1 MSSAGGRKRAEPFA
15 DTPTSQLGNE
25 NRISILPKGETDL
38 KYTEPSY
45 DYAAAI
51 PMPSDIGVGTG
62 DSLDSVFK
70 AVKGMAFYTDTIGF
84 GGSSSALTSGMPLNP
99 HGINYFMPTYQRCPN
114 GARMWTYIEGI
125 PKGDVLGETLKV
137 AFEKQGFPAL
147 KGLAPGSLEDA
158 KTALNPMP
166 YVNAIIGNPYPD
178 CEIKTERVGDA
189 LGRTSDPNDVKNVWI
204 SGPFDVQ
211 NGIPVQSKWVQRK
224 DAKGNYVYIDRKAA
238 LCTRKTLNEDGSP
251 NPAPP
256 ELDSSCSNKEGFS
269 TQDTVSLAVS
279 AVLLVIAVIIKSYR

>member
-1 MSSAGGRKRAEPFA
+1 MPSAGGRKRAEPFA
-15 DTPTSQLGNE
+15 DTSTAQLGNE
-25 NRISILPKGETDL
+25 NRTSILPTGETDL
-38 KYTEPSY
+38 KYQEPSY
-45 DYAAAI
+45 DYSAAI
-51 PMPSDIGVGTG
+51 PMPADIGVRSG
-62 DSLDSVFK
+62 DSLGSVFD

-114 GARMWTYIEGI
+114 GARMWTYIQGI
-125 PKGDVLGETLKV
+125 PEGNVLGETLKT

-178 CEIKTERVGDA
+178 CEVKTQRVGDA
-189 LGRTSDPNDVKNVWI
+189 LGRTSDPNNAKNVWV
-204 SGPFDVQ
+204 SGSFDVQ

-224 DAKGNYVYIDRKAA
+224 DANGNFVYIDRKTA

-251 NPAPP
+251 NPSPP
-256 ELDSSCSNKEGFS
+256 ELDSSCKVEGFS
-269 TQDTVSLAVS
+269 TQDTMSLVVS
-279 AVLLVIAVIIKSYR
+279 AVLLGIAVIIKSYR